1 MSWTRWIAAG
11 AVVLAAGGGVAMANG
26 DDDPPITGSALEQ
39 AVAAAVQATGGG
51 TVTETEIGDDGAA
64 YSVEVRL
71 DDGSQVEVNLDA
83 DFAVIGRSVDD
94 DGASDRDGAPDD

>member
-11 AVVLAAGGGVAMANG
+11 AVVLGAGGGVAIANG
-26 DDDPPITGSALEQ
+26 DDDAPITGSALEQ

-51 TVTETEIGDDGAA
+51 TVTDTEIGDDGAA